1 MNEHEEKA
9 LVALSA
15 AIERDIKMIAQ
26 HPVRILDT
34 INTLSNM
41 IIIRDYLQAKAAVPS
56 KAPAKAKTGD
66 KK

>member
-9 LVALSA
+9 LEALDK
-15 AIERDIKMIAQ
+15 AIERDIKMMAA

-34 INTLSNM
+34 VNTLAN
-41 IIIRDYLQAKAAVPS
+41 IITVRDYIKARVAVPK
-56 KAPAKAKTGD
+56 KAPTKAKGD

>member
-9 LVALSA
+9 LAALDA
-15 AIERDIKMIAQ
+15 AIERDIKMMAA

-34 INTLSNM
+34 INTLAN
-41 IIIRDYLQAKAAVPS
+41 IITVRDYIKAKAAVPK
-56 KAPAKAKTGD
+56 KAPVKAKGD